1 MKPQRKTAYHH
12 GDLKDALV
20 EATRD
25 IIEREGLDQF
35 TMRESARRA
44 GVSHG
49 APAHH
54 FGDKTGL
61 LTELAARSFEER
73 RALAQ
78 RYMEEVGDD
87 AEARLKAMGLAYIDY
102 AVANK
107 GVHELVGRSDA
118 VDWTSPRLRDA
129 SEAATRQLVD
139 GMSRVTGQALQPSKE
154 GNLSTL
160 LAWSVVHGFAALVN
174 EGKILTDVPED
185 RRGKAAHDLAAQV
198 LSLLNVPAFS
208 GAK

>member
-1 MKPQRKTAYHH
+1 MKPSRKSAYHH

-20 EATRD
+20 DATRD
-25 IIEREGLDQF
+25 IIEREGLTQF

-73 RALAQ
+73 RELAQ
-78 RYMEEVGDD
+78 RYM
-87 AEARLKAMGLAYIDY
+87 AEAGDAPAEKLKAMGLAYIDY
-102 AVANK
+102 SVANR
-107 GVHELVGRSDA
+107 GVHELVSRSDQ
-118 VDWTSPRLRDA
+118 VDWDSPRLACA
-129 SEAATRQLVD
+129 SQATTDELVAA
-139 GMSRVTGQALQPSKE
+139 MSAVTGETLHPSKE
-154 GNLSTL
+154 ANPSTL

-174 EGKILTDVPED
+174 EGKILRDVPEAE
-185 RRGKAAHDLAAQV
+185 RPQAAHRLAEQV
-198 LSLLNVPAFS
+198 LGLLDIMGFARP
-208 GAK
+208 K